1 MVADATPSLWEKDP
15 ATGRQN
21 MEMLSTMIRGASA
34 EMRSLLLELRPD
46 TLRDQTLG
54 SLLNTLAV
62 AARARS
68 QAEVSLN
75 VEGDCQLADEVT
87 LTLHR
92 IAQES
97 LNNVAKHAQA
107 SEVFVDLNCTP
118 ACVTL
123 CIRDDGRGFDPRN
136 IPAGHLG
143 IGIMRERAQK
153 IGATLTIDSTPGGG
167 TIVSVTWS
175 EGEGGG

>member
-1 MVADATPSLWEKDP
+1 LADDV
-15 ATGRQN
+15 
-21 MEMLSTMIRGASA
+21 
-34 EMRSLLLELRPD
+34 
-46 TLRDQTLG
+46 
-54 SLLNTLAV
+54 TLA
-62 AARARS
+62 
-68 QAEVSLN
+68 
-75 VEGDCQLADEVT
+75 
-87 LTLHR
+87 LHR
-92 IAQES
+92 ITQES

-175 EGEGGG
+175 EGEGSG